1 MKPIEVA
8 NKNSIL
14 VLCRAEFKVQVSSC
28 NDLSDSLFLQIV
40 YFDRLV
46 ISVYVM
52 CRVTV
57 QMSVSNECIW
67 QAIDS

>member
-1 MKPIEVA
+1 M
-8 NKNSIL
+8 
-14 VLCRAEFKVQVSSC
+14 QVSSC
-28 NDLSDSLFLQIV
+28 NDLSDSLFVQIV

-52 CRVTV
+52 YRVIV